1 MTIKVNVHKNLTLI
15 KQKKKQLL
23 FKNNKF
29 NYKNIIIFFFDT
41 ISRTHFHRKFQ
52 KTLKFLNEFSKYEP
66 NYKKKNITIFEF
78 FKYHS
83 IKDNTDP
90 NLKATYYG
98 INNRNKKGN
107 NFANHFSDNGF
118 IIGRS
123 NTYCEKECIFNGR
136 KLHKHA
142 HWDHENLSLACLKAL
157 YNSIFINPLNSVIT
171 KCLLGRQIFEY
182 SLDYL
187 ESFWNCYK
195 NEKKMFLLQILEGHE
210 PTNQVIGHLDDIL
223 YKFLIKFY
231 SNSFLKDTVF
241 IIFSDHGEHLNGYL
255 HLTKSREYYYEKT
268 LPTLFLIIPNNDLLF
283 ENNLY
288 EIMKNNQQIFIT
300 PFDIHDTLIH
310 LAFGNNEIQ
319 YKKHKTSFGD
329 SLFKKINYKIR
340 YCQSPFYNYNIKQC
354 NCKKKNY
361 NIY

>member
-1 MTIKVNVHKNLTLI
+1 M
-15 KQKKKQLL
+15 
-23 FKNNKF
+23 
-29 NYKNIIIFFFDT
+29 
-41 ISRTHFHRKFQ
+41 
-52 KTLKFLNEFSKYEP
+52 
-66 NYKKKNITIFEF
+66 
-78 FKYHS
+78 
-83 IKDNTDP
+83 
-90 NLKATYYG
+90 KATYYG

-210 PTNQVIGHLDDIL
+210 PTNQVIGHL
-223 YKFLIKFY
+223 
-231 SNSFLKDTVF
+231 S
-241 IIFSDHGEHLNGYL
+241 
-255 HLTKSREYYYEKT
+255 
-268 LPTLFLIIPNNDLLF
+268 
-283 ENNLY
+283 
-288 EIMKNNQQIFIT
+288 
-300 PFDIHDTLIH
+300 
-310 LAFGNNEIQ
+310 
-319 YKKHKTSFGD
+319 
-329 SLFKKINYKIR
+329 
-340 YCQSPFYNYNIKQC
+340 
-354 NCKKKNY
+354 
-361 NIY
+361 